1 MHICGREESFR
12 ASSQSRIHPD
22 KLRLELDLE
31 NIDVLDKGFVRLVDY
46 MGSDDMILNAARVST
61 GASSKGA
68 KRDRGLIRYLYRN
81 AHTSPFEM
89 SEFIFHI
96 KAPLFV
102 ARQWMRHRTASV
114 NETSGRYRELP
125 TEFYEPE
132 TWREQATKNHQGS
145 EGEVADVERINQS
158 FAKSLA
164 TATKTYQS
172 LLRRGVA
179 REMARLVLP
188 VTLYTEWYWKIDLHN
203 LMHFLSLRMDA
214 HAQWEIRQYAE
225 AVRDLVDAT
234 GDFPYTMEIF
244 SQMREVD
251 SQIRDLLNEDRE
263 FETFFERLRED
274 LFD

>member
-1 MHICGREESFR
+1 M
-12 ASSQSRIHPD
+12 
-22 KLRLELDLE
+22 E